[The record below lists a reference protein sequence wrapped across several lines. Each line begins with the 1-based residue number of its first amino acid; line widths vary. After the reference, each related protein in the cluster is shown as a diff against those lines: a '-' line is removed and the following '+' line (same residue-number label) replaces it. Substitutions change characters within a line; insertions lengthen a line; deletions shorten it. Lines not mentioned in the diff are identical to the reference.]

1 MAQRLPGPFGQP
13 GSFIDP
19 DAAHVQGPEG
29 VAISPGRA
37 EIEHRTVGELQPEVG
52 FAVDLG
58 LAVLGQGDAVHQIR
72 VGVELELD
80 LLDDGIEVPLVRSRD
95 EALAASGGEGVM
107 ERVGREHDGLAHVP
121 AVEVDDVLG
130 RAAQV
135 LHLVRP
141 VVAA

>member
-1 MAQRLPGPFGQP
+1 MDF
-13 GSFIDP
+13 
-19 DAAHVQGPEG
+19 
-29 VAISPGRA
+29 
-37 EIEHRTVGELQPEVG
+37 G
-52 FAVDLG
+52 FAIF
-58 LAVLGQGDAVHQIR
+58 GQGDAVHQIR

-80 LLDDGIEVPLVRSRD
+80 LLDDGIEMSLVRSGD
-95 EALAASGGEGVM
+95 EALTAPGGEGVM